1 MGQPPAS
8 GSTMSTTTTVTE
20 STSSSAFNLTLR
32 SRRLCSKA
40 EITTV
45 GISPAN
51 SAAFAIY
58 TGGQTAQSWVDVFDL
73 NSQRGYCKTSGS
85 DATFDPQG
93 NRIAT
98 VRDWTVQ
105 LAGGVEYHHNTTVLL
120 RDATTGKT
128 GRTNGE
134 LKQASGSPV
143 AWNSDGKLL
152 AAAEGQDRM
161 GIWDTR
167 TGVRVGRVMSHIDT
181 ITHAVFMPDNSL
193 VTVSRDGTLR
203 ITNVATAKTLRRL
216 EMGNES
222 SANPR
227 GLSVSPDG
235 RRIVSIWGSTVH
247 VWLPRTNDLTSYGLN
262 SVRCNEGWPLCISA
276 DCRLVACRTED
287 GFDVMDVDSGEV
299 VLARDDD
306 VAVTAAVFAVDG
318 KTLVLGKM
326 DGHVEVWDVLNSKA

>member
-8 GSTMSTTTTVTE
+8 GSTMSTTTTLTE
-20 STSSSAFNLTLR
+20 SAISSGFNLTLR
-32 SRRLCSKA
+32 YRRLCSKA
-40 EITTV
+40 ETTTV

-58 TGGQTAQSWVDVFDL
+58 TAGQTAQTWIDVFDL

-85 DATFDPQG
+85 DATFAPQG
-93 NRIAT
+93 NRLAT

-105 LAGGVEYHHNTTVLL
+105 LAGGVEYRHNTTVLL
-120 RDATTGKT
+120 RDVMTGKT
-128 GRTNGE
+128 SSE
-134 LKQASGSPV
+134 LKQASGAPV

-152 AAAEGQDRM
+152 AASEGQNRM
-161 GIWDTR
+161 GIWDVR
-167 TGVRVGRVMSHIDT
+167 TGVRIGRVMSHIDT
-181 ITHAVFMPDNSL
+181 ITHAAFMPDNSL

-216 EMGNES
+216 EMGNEN

-235 RRIVSIWGSTVH
+235 RRIVSIWGTTVH
-247 VWLPRTNDLTSYGLN
+247 VWLPRSNDLTSYGLN
-262 SVRCNEGWPLCISA
+262 SVRRNEGWPLCISA
-276 DCRLVACRTED
+276 DCRLIACRTED
-287 GFDVMDVDSGEV
+287 GFDIMDVDSGEV
-299 VLARDDD
+299 VLARDED
-306 VAVTAAVFAVDG
+306 VIVTAAAFSVDG
-318 KTLVLGKM
+318 QTLVLGKM